1 MAIVKKS
8 EFAHNEKM
16 TVENLDAIVQS
27 FKSGLPINTIIA
39 KFHTN
44 YSRVSR
50 IIDWHLANSK
60 TRPIEEIERR
70 YWMSEQEM
78 EVQEYRLEDL
88 KGDEL
93 QIAIR
98 EL

>member
-1 MAIVKKS
+1 MAIVRKS
-8 EFAHNEKM
+8 QFAHNEKM
-16 TVENLDAIVQS
+16 TVENLDAIISS
-27 FKSGLPINTIIA
+27 FMNGMPINTIIV
-39 KFHTN
+39 KFHVG

-50 IIDWHLANSK
+50 IIDWHLANSR
-60 TRPIEEIERR
+60 TRPIQEVERR

-78 EVQEYRLEDL
+78 EVQQYKLEDL

>member
-1 MAIVKKS
+1 MAIVKKA
-8 EFAHNEKM
+8 EFAYNEKM
-16 TVENLDAIVQS
+16 TVENLDSIIDS
-27 FKSGLPINTIIA
+27 FKNGMPLNTIIA

-50 IIDWHLANSK
+50 IIDWHMANVK

-78 EVQEYRLEDL
+78 EVQQYKVEDL
-88 KGDEL
+88 KGEEKEIYEKL
-93 QIAIR
+93 
-98 EL
+98 